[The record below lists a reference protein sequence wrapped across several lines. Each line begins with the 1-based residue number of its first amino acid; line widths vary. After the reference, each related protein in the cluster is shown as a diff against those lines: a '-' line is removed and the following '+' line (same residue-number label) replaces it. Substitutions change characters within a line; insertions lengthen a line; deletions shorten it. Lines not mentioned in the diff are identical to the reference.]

1 MSALLDMRDLSLFIG
16 SETPACILNGVSLT
30 VDRGDSVAL
39 VGESGSGKS
48 MTLKSILRL
57 FPKDSSTTGDVLF
70 DGESVLALD
79 AAQLAEH
86 RSRRVAMVFQDPRA
100 SINPV
105 RTIGDFLVE
114 GLRTSK
120 ALDRTAAASEAERLL
135 DLVGISHAR
144 ERLSQFP
151 HELSGGM
158 LQRVMIA
165 GAVGSGAE
173 LLLADEPTT
182 ALDVTI
188 QAEIMLLLADL
199 KKQLGLAVIFV
210 THDIDL
216 ALATSSRIDVMY
228 AGQIVESRTSH
239 ELQKNPRHPY
249 TAGLI
254 GSKPSVSRRVHEL
267 AVVPGQPAPAKDSLV
282 KCGFASRCTFARAQ
296 CGEASPSLTTVE
308 GGHVRCVRAAEI
320 RDDLSLLIRPHE
332 EELKPNTSDHNI
344 VSVKGLKKSFSI
356 RKSRSIVKAVDDVSF
371 TIGKGE
377 CLGIVGES
385 GSGKSTVARL
395 LLGIETLDAGEITV
409 CGEPRKR
416 KAKNWKQ
423 RKQWGSQL
431 QIVFQ
436 DPYSSLDPRQ
446 TPLSAITEVIKL
458 HFPQTAQHELAERA
472 QNLLMSVGIHEEL
485 QHSLPAELSGGQ
497 QQRVA
502 IAKALAPEPE
512 VIVLDEAVSGLDV
525 SIQAQVLNLLS
536 ELQRTTDVSFLFIS
550 HDLAVIR
557 QLCHRVIVMHHGKI
571 VEQGGTRDVLANPAE
586 DYTKKLIA
594 SAPRSSWE
602 LNSGGL

>member
-1 MSALLDMRDLSLFIG
+1 MSALLDMRDLSLFIEG
-16 SETPACILNGVSLT
+16 NVPTCILNGVSLS
-30 VDRGDSVAL
+30 VDRGDSIAL

-57 FPKDSSTTGDVLF
+57 FPRESYTTGDVIF

-79 AAQLAEH
+79 SAQLIEH
-86 RSRRVAMVFQDPRA
+86 RSRRVAMVFQDPRS

-114 GLRTSK
+114 GLRNSK
-120 ALDRTAAASEAERLL
+120 EINRSDAASEAKRLL
-135 DLVGISHAR
+135 DLVGITHAE
-144 ERLSQFP
+144 ERLGQFP

-188 QAEIMLLLADL
+188 QAEIMHLLSDL

-216 ALATSSRIDVMY
+216 ALATSSRIEVMY
-228 AGQIVESRTSH
+228 AGQIVESRSSH
-239 ELQKNPRHPY
+239 QLQSNPRHPY

-254 GSKPSVSRRVHEL
+254 GSRPSVSRRVHEL
-267 AVVPGQPAPAKDSLV
+267 TVVPGQPATAQESLSR
-282 KCGFASRCTFARAQ
+282 CGFASRCTFAQSQ
-296 CGEASPSLTTVE
+296 CEAASPQLQSID
-308 GGHVRCVRAAEI
+308 GGLVRCVRVAEI
-320 RDDLSLLIRPHE
+320 RHELSLLVRPQE
-332 EELKPNTSDHNI
+332 QELEHNTNKNNL

-356 RKSRSIVKAVDDVSF
+356 RKSQSIVKAVDDVSF

-385 GSGKSTVARL
+385 GSGKSTVAKL

-409 CGEPRKR
+409 CGEPRQR

-446 TPLSAITEVIKL
+446 TPFDAISEVIRL
-458 HFPQTAQHELAERA
+458 HFPKMSKEALTERVTEL
-472 QNLLMSVGIHEEL
+472 LTSVGVHGQL
-485 QHSLPAELSGGQ
+485 QYSLPAELSGGQ

-502 IAKALAPEPE
+502 IAKALAPVPE
-512 VIVLDEAVSGLDV
+512 VIVLDEAVSSLDV

-536 ELQRTTDVSFLFIS
+536 ELQRTTGVSFLFIS

-571 VEQGGTRDVLANPAE
+571 VEQGVTSEVLTSPTE
-586 DYTKKLIA
+586 DYTKKLID
-594 SAPRSSWE
+594 SVPRSGRE
-602 LNSGGL
+602 LYEGDS